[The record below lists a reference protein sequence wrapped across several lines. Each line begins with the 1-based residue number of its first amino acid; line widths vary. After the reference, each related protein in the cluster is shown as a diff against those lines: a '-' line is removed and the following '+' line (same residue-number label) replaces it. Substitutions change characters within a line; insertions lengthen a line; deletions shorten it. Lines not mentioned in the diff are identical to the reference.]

1 MIAYYKEVTMSESRD
16 NIINLMNSLKL
27 KGMTESYDEIIADSI
42 KRKSTINHTLYE
54 LLKSEYKNRKLTAIK
69 NRMKIAKFPEE
80 RDIHNFIFSDTP
92 INSQQVM
99 NLYSC
104 DFIKTSRNIALIGG
118 AGTGKTHL
126 AIAIAS
132 KAIRSEY
139 KARFFNLVDLA
150 NQLEQEKLEGISGK
164 LAKQLERTDILVLD
178 ELGYLPFSKN
188 AGQLIFHLISKI
200 HHNTSIIITSNLVF
214 SEWSNIFLDKKMT
227 TALLDRICH
236 NCDIIE
242 TGNDSYRMKHMKK

>member
-1 MIAYYKEVTMSESRD
+1 MICYKEVTMVESRD
-16 NIINLMNSLKL
+16 NIIKLMNDLKL
-27 KGMTESYDEIIADSI
+27 KGMTDSYDEIIADSI
-42 KRKSTINHTLYE
+42 KRQTSIPHTLYE
-54 LLKSEYKNRKLTAIK
+54 LLKSESKNRKLTAIK
-69 NRMKIAKFPEE
+69 NRMKVAKFPEQ

-92 INSQQVM
+92 INPQAVM

-104 DFIKTSRNIALIGG
+104 EFTKTSQNIVLIGG

-139 KARFFNLVDLA
+139 KAKFFNLVDLA

-164 LAKQLERTDILVLD
+164 LAKQLEKMDILVLD

-200 HHNTSIIITSNLVF
+200 HHNTSLIITSNLAF
-214 SEWSNIFLDKKMT
+214 SEWSNIFLDKRMT

-236 NCDIIE
+236 NCNIIE
-242 TGNDSYRMKHMKK
+242 TGNDSYRMKHRKK